1 VVANISPGG
10 GLSRALALGN
20 IKKNP
25 FALKRAAKRSTKL
38 SCSGAHTFTSI
49 HEKIQLQSF
58 PMRGPLLGV
67 ALAAMVLFAHGENP
81 LPIEKA
87 DVLPLALS
95 DDFSFR
101 KFKIFTNAMPNPTA
115 TPIPTKDL
123 MIDFERRRR
132 QWGAINYVDGLAK
145 TGSYFTFFWRANRPA
160 NLTLRFE
167 YRQTNLR
174 DYVQAR
180 ELYYPNAKGSY
191 VSEIGVLGDD
201 YATDGPITSWRALLI
216 ENRTIVGLL
225 QSRTWR

>member
-1 VVANISPGG
+1 MVVGRR
-10 GLSRALALGN
+10 RALDKL
-20 IKKNP
+20 
-25 FALKRAAKRSTKL
+25 RRSAT
-38 SCSGAHTFTSI
+38 HTFTSND
-49 HEKIQLQSF
+49 EKIRLHSLS
-58 PMRGPLLGV
+58 MRGPLLGV

-87 DVLPLALS
+87 EVLPLAIS
-95 DDFSFR
+95 DAFSFR
-101 KFKIFTNAMPNPTA
+101 KFKIFTNALPNPTA
-115 TPIPTKDL
+115 TPIPTRDL
-123 MIDFERRRR
+123 MIDFERKRR
-132 QWGAINYVDGLAK
+132 QWGSIGGADIFAK

-191 VSEIGVLGDD
+191 VSEIDVLGDD
-201 YATDGPITSWRALLI
+201 YSTDGPITSWRALLI